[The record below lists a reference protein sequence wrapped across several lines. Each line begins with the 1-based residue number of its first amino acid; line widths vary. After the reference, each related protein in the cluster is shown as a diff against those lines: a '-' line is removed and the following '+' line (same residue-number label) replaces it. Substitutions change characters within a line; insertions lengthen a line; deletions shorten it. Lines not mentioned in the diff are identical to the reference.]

1 MLPVLMALWLCS
13 ADTMSHVY
21 FQHQASGNPVGVL
34 SPDGERVQLERVAK
48 RCHLAPDSLTLKSKT
63 SEDFIQVSTSEALR
77 LDVLRDLSAGRG
89 SKEQPFEVAGE
100 LKQVRGRQSGQ
111 LIGWWGVQ

>member
-48 RCHLAPDSLTLKSKT
+48 RFHLAPGSLTLKSKT
-63 SEDFIQVSTSEALR
+63 SEDFIEVSTSEALR
-77 LDVLRDLSAGRG
+77 LDVLRDLVAGRG
-89 SKEQPFEVAGE
+89 SKEQPFEVAG